1 MTKEKMAEEITDL
14 ERDVLT
20 QMWRAQAS
28 GYGSQPHTPE
38 TEVLFA
44 SFVERGW
51 AAIERVGGCD
61 GVEDFWFVTWA
72 GLRAAGLER
81 QAKPS
86 A

>member
-1 MTKEKMAEEITDL
+1 MPDEITDL

-28 GYGSQPHTPE
+28 GYGSQPHTPATE
-38 TEVLFA
+38 TLFA
-44 SFVERGW
+44 TFVKRGW
-51 AAIERVGGCD
+51 VGIERVPSD
-61 GVEDFWFVTWA
+61 GVEEDFWFVTWA